1 MVTNAN
7 NRQKQIRKGKF
18 IQESFYIL
26 YILNINRLKNATE
39 EEINGWNPSLVILT
53 TNL

>member
-1 MVTNAN
+1 MQTTDKN
-7 NRQKQIRKGKF
+7 KLGKGKF

-26 YILNINRLKNATE
+26 YILYINRLKNATE
-39 EEINGWNPSLVILT
+39 EEINGWNPSFVILT

>member
-26 YILNINRLKNATE
+26 YINRLKNATE
-39 EEINGWNPSLVILT
+39 ERLT
-53 TNL
+53 VGTPAL

>member
-26 YILNINRLKNATE
+26 YINRLKNATE
-39 EEINGWNPSLVILT
+39 EEINGWNPCFVILA

>member
-7 NRQKQIRKGKF
+7 NRQKRIRKGKF

-26 YILNINRLKNATE
+26 YINRLKNATE
-39 EEINGWNPSLVILT
+39 EEINGWNPSFVKLA

>member
-1 MVTNAN
+1 MQTTDKNELY
-7 NRQKQIRKGKF
+7 RKGKF

-26 YILNINRLKNATE
+26 YINRLENATE
-39 EEINGWNPSLVILT
+39 EEINGWNPSFVILA

>member
-26 YILNINRLKNATE
+26 YINRPKKKNATE
-39 EEINGWNPSLVILT
+39 EEMNGWNPSFVILA